1 MFRTSTIPE
10 AEIYEVLAND
20 RRRATLRAL
29 ARSSEDRGIP
39 LSDLATAVAERETG
53 ASPPPAAARE
63 SVYNSLHQTHLPMLD
78 ELEIVRYD
86 HDARTVY
93 RRDRVRDVERY
104 MEVVSAL
111 GISWSE
117 LYRTLGVCS
126 LGLVTTA
133 LAGVDPVAGVDPLL
147 WAIASL
153 VTFAVAI
160 AAQLW
165 SNRRYVRRGRSG

>member
-20 RRRATLRAL
+20 RRRAALRAL
-29 ARSSEDRGIP
+29 ARSAEDRGIP
-39 LSDLATAVAERETG
+39 LSDLSTAVAERETG
-53 ASPPPAAARE
+53 QSPPPSGARE

-78 ELEIVRYD
+78 DLEIVRYD
-86 HDARTVY
+86 HENRTVY

-111 GISWSE
+111 GVSWSE
-117 LYRTLGVCS
+117 VYRTLGVCS

-133 LAGVDPVAGVDPLL
+133 LAGVEPVEMVDPLL
-147 WAIASL
+147 WAVGSL
-153 VTFAVAI
+153 VAFALAI

-165 SNRRYVRRGRSG
+165 SNRRYVRRGLVE